1 MQDIGPHPTDDSFKP
16 VKRYRAGTD
25 ANGRGKLKALIAR
38 RKKQGRNT
46 KSLERFLAQRKNTA
60 QEAL

>member
-16 VKRYRAGTD
+16 NKRYRAGTD
-25 ANGRGKLKALIAR
+25 ANNRGKLKALIAR

-46 KSLERFLAQRKNTA
+46 HRLGTVNNSRGI
-60 QEAL
+60 